1 MRPKRCQVSARHGW
15 KRRRTVKIGRLEIER
30 ARDQGSG
37 KPQVIYQDLLPAG
50 VPGRMAANL
59 VRVPAGCV
67 THRHSHA
74 WDQFNVI
81 LEGCGVLDLDGV
93 DHPVREGDVI
103 YVEPGEVHCYRNDGK
118 DSLLILGV
126 LGPRPL

>member
-1 MRPKRCQVSARHGW
+1 
-15 KRRRTVKIGRLEIER
+15 VKIGRLEIER

-126 LGPRPL
+126 LGPRSCE